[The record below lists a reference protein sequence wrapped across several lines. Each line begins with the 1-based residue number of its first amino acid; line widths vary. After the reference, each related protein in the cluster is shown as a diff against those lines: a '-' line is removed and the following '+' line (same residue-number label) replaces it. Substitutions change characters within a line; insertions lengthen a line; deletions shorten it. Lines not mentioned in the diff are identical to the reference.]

1 MITRRSVRIKAMQ
14 YIYAC
19 ETANSADIKHFEQN
33 LQKSIFSVKDQYLY
47 LLLFI
52 REIANFGEK
61 DAQIKSSK
69 HLKSKDDKLVN
80 TKLLSNFLIQFLNND
95 APFLKEIKALNI
107 LSLIDEEDVRRLYK
121 KMLDAPQYQ
130 HYLNNGK
137 EFDIDEDRKIVL
149 FMLNELLFEYDT
161 FIDHSDE
168 IFINWNDDA
177 EFVVEAVT
185 DIIQKSK
192 HELKLHLNRQHLKE
206 KIAELSQ
213 FCIDL
218 FRETV
223 EHKKENYKLIEPRL
237 KNWDSD
243 RLATVDIILMR
254 MALSEFL
261 YFPSIPIKVTINEY
275 LDIAKEYST
284 PKSKDFINGVLDAL
298 MKDLKDKNL
307 LNKIGRGLL

>member
-1 MITRRSVRIKAMQ
+1 M
-14 YIYAC
+14 
-19 ETANSADIKHFEQN
+19 
-33 LQKSIFSVKDQYLY
+33 
-47 LLLFI
+47 
-52 REIANFGEK
+52 
-61 DAQIKSSK
+61 
-69 HLKSKDDKLVN
+69 N

-149 FMLNELLFEYDT
+149 FMLNELLFEDDT

-206 KIAELSQ
+206 KMAELSQ
-213 FCIDL
+213 FGIDL

>member
-52 REIANFGEK
+52 REIANFAEK

-69 HLKSKDDKLVN
+69 HLKSNDDKLVN

-149 FMLNELLFEYDT
+149 FMLNELLFEDDT

-206 KIAELSQ
+206 KMAELSQ
-213 FCIDL
+213 FGIDL

-284 PKSKDFINGVLDAL
+284 PKSKDLSNGVLDAL

>member
-52 REIANFGEK
+52 REIANFAEK

-69 HLKSKDDKLVN
+69 HLKSNDDKLVN

-149 FMLNELLFEYDT
+149 FMLNELLFEDDT

-206 KIAELSQ
+206 KMAELSQ
-213 FCIDL
+213 FGIDL

>member
-52 REIANFGEK
+52 REIANFAEK

-121 KMLDAPQYQ
+121 KML
-130 HYLNNGK
+130 
-137 EFDIDEDRKIVL
+137 IDQFL
-149 FMLNELLFEYDT
+149 FLF
-161 FIDHSDE
+161 
-168 IFINWNDDA
+168 
-177 EFVVEAVT
+177 
-185 DIIQKSK
+185 
-192 HELKLHLNRQHLKE
+192 
-206 KIAELSQ
+206 
-213 FCIDL
+213 
-218 FRETV
+218 
-223 EHKKENYKLIEPRL
+223 
-237 KNWDSD
+237 
-243 RLATVDIILMR
+243 
-254 MALSEFL
+254 
-261 YFPSIPIKVTINEY
+261 
-275 LDIAKEYST
+275 
-284 PKSKDFINGVLDAL
+284 
-298 MKDLKDKNL
+298 
-307 LNKIGRGLL
+307 